1 MNKHRENIALPDMQ
15 HGVCSGTQQ
24 PRQAVPFV
32 VTEEE
37 S

>member
-1 MNKHRENIALPDMQ
+1 MNKHRENIALHAMQ

-24 PRQAVPFV
+24 PLQAEPFV